1 MREKVCN
8 LLAPENESQ
17 CQKVAEVSQS
27 VRLELRLDLEPAPVP
42 VTRLPVPLNHY
53 YIYGLAS
60 ICDNANRR
68 PKKTN
73 LLRATTTCNLKIDAW
88 SQQLQ
93 DKALTRAKIMKT
105 ETSPIINS
113 LIQFFVIIFKAIFYR
128 NKQIP
133 KKQLEYLFYTGV
145 RRFSILVVGEGG
157 GVSLCID
164 RFIWGG
170 GGVIGDTMHFK
181 IIGGGGLALAAPRS
195 YAYVLL
201 VVSADTCHIH
211 MCTIFIHW
219 WLFIIKIRS

>member
-1 MREKVCN
+1 MNRLMNGRKLRPLIEPCYMTKTERMRENVCN

-93 DKALTRAKIMKT
+93 DKALTRAKIMKI
-105 ETSPIINS
+105 ETSSIMNS
-113 LIQFFVIIFKAIFYR
+113 LMQYSTVISKFQRSSWNISF
-128 NKQIP
+128 
-133 KKQLEYLFYTGV
+133 T
-145 RRFSILVVGEGG
+145 
-157 GVSLCID
+157 
-164 RFIWGG
+164 
-170 GGVIGDTMHFK
+170 
-181 IIGGGGLALAAPRS
+181 LA
-195 YAYVLL
+195 
-201 VVSADTCHIH
+201 
-211 MCTIFIHW
+211 
-219 WLFIIKIRS
+219 